1 MDMAM
6 RMNACDSLTLGTA
19 IPAKEVLRLVK
30 QLSKE
35 KHSVTRRSLLSAVE
49 ALIAE
54 MREHE
59 DGMVANDF
67 RVR

>member
-1 MDMAM
+1 MGMAM
-6 RMNACDSLTLGTA
+6 RMNACDSLTLGTT
-19 IPAKEVLRLVK
+19 IPAKEALRLVK